1 MSRAVEL
8 TEQVLELVGGRAEA
22 EVAASTGNLAL
33 TRFANSFIHQN
44 VAEDGATVSLRVAL
58 DGRVASTQ
66 TTVTTPESL
75 EAFVEAALD
84 TAVLQPVDEDWP
96 GLAPEA
102 AVADVA
108 HIDEATYDA
117 APAARASLVKDFV
130 DAGDGLLAAG
140 YCQTEGRTEAFANS
154 AGQSAS
160 GRHSSAIIDGIHQTG
175 TSAGCAHAASVAIG
189 DLDGAAVGEL
199 AAKRA
204 VDSAVPFD
212 TKPGEYEVILA
223 PEAVATIAVFL
234 GFYGF
239 NGKMLSEGQS
249 FVDLGTRQFD
259 EQFQMWDDVTDSR
272 AMGVAFD
279 TEGTPK
285 GHLDLVVDGVTRGV
299 AHNRKTA
306 KKAGVASTGNNVP
319 GAEGWGPIPTNVFVG
334 GGDQSVDKLIASV
347 ERGIYVSTFN
357 YCRILDPKTM
367 VVTGLTR
374 NGTFM
379 IENGRITDAVT
390 NLRFTQSFVDCFS
403 EGKILGLGDD
413 ARFADSEFAPG
424 IMYVPTMRLG
434 SWNFTGGAEG

>member
-8 TEQVLELVGGRAEA
+8 TEQVLELVGDRAEA
-22 EVAASTGNLAL
+22 EVAASNGNLAL

-44 VAEDGATVSLRVAL
+44 VAEDGETVSLRVAL
-58 DGRVASTQ
+58 DDRVASTQ

-84 TAVLQPVDEDWP
+84 TAALQPVDEDWP
-96 GLAPEA
+96 GLAPPA
-102 AVADVA
+102 TVPDVA
-108 HIDEATYDA
+108 HVDEATYDA
-117 APAARASLVKDFV
+117 APAARAALVKDFV

-175 TSAGCAHAASVAIG
+175 TSAGCAHAATVAIG
-189 DLDGAAVGEL
+189 DLDGTAVGEL
-199 AAKRA
+199 AARRA
-204 VDSAVPFD
+204 VDSVAPFD
-212 TKPGEYEVILA
+212 TKPGEYEVVLA

-249 FVDLGTRQFD
+249 FVELGTKQFD
-259 EQFQMWDDVTDSR
+259 EQLQMWDDVTDPR

-285 GHLDLVVDGVTRGV
+285 GRLDLVADGVTRGV

-334 GGDQSVDKLIASV
+334 GGDQSVDELIASV

-390 NLRFTQSFVDCFS
+390 NLRFTQSFVDCFG

>member
-140 YCQTEGRTEAFANS
+140 YCQTEGRMEAFANS

>member
-8 TEQVLELVGGRAEA
+8 TEQVLELVGDRAEA
-22 EVAASTGNLAL
+22 EVAASNGNLAL

-44 VAEDGATVSLRVAL
+44 VAEDGDAVSLRVAV
-58 DGRVASTQ
+58 DGRVASSQ

-75 EAFVEAALD
+75 GAFVEAALD
-84 TAVLQPVDEDWP
+84 TAALQPVDEDWP
-96 GLAPEA
+96 GLAPPA
-102 AVADVA
+102 TVPDVA
-108 HIDEATYDA
+108 HVDEATYDA
-117 APAARASLVKDFV
+117 DPAARASLVKDFV
-130 DAGDGLLAAG
+130 AAGDGLLAAG

-175 TSAGCAHAASVAIG
+175 TSAGCAHAASVSIG
-189 DLDGAAVGEL
+189 DLDGVAVGKL
-199 AAKRA
+199 AATRA

-249 FVDLGTRQFD
+249 FVELETKQFD
-259 EQFQMWDDVTDSR
+259 EQFQMWDDVTDPR

-306 KKAGVASTGNNVP
+306 KKVGVASTGNNVP

-334 GGDQSVDKLIASV
+334 GGNESVDDLIASV

-390 NLRFTQSFVDCFS
+390 NLRFTQSFVDCFG